1 VTPESVKT
9 APASGGR
16 LSEDI
21 DADWQRRVVG
31 RSLRTAAERS
41 VGRGLNL
48 IRAASTVLA
57 RADGE
62 DITVQEVADEAGQS
76 LRTLY
81 QYFESKD
88 DLLLAVFEEAM
99 RAYAR
104 LIGQA
109 IRDFSDPLERLA
121 AAAVAAVRMP
131 EVTGSGIDRGL
142 VRLRLRLSQSQP
154 ELVGRAQAAVTS
166 LIRSL
171 VEAAAADERIHVADA
186 DAATFMILSLNA
198 TFITAETIGNDV
210 GVRRPAV
217 ADITSFCLRGL
228 GADLDDGWYDAVNAR
243 LRLPAPAAAAVP
255 AAAEAA
261 TAVPAAEATVATGE
275 AASAAKSK
283 TASTRRSSKKA

>member
-41 VGRGLNL
+41 VGRGMNL